1 MFKQPAYL
9 YKNTQY
15 LYTDLVAIDV
25 GYRKV
30 YARELKLHKGIDNK
44 IELKLL
50 NGDQKRLDGVSG
62 STLYWQLLDRD
73 TAELKLQKSHLI
85 TPYDNNM
92 VVLTISEDDLNFI
105 NPGFYQYSVHLI
117 NNAGQRTIL
126 YGDSQYGVSVPVEV
140 ISNSFPQIYPSTE
153 ITTFVNSG
161 QPADTSLYTS
171 AISGRPEINSK
182 DGLHT
187 ISVNST
193 NFSGRIVIEG
203 TLQNSINN
211 VVWAEVDSVMIDN
224 ENIVYKT
231 FTGVYS
237 WIRFHII
244 NDPGNTGTVDKI
256 IYRS

>member
-9 YKNTQY
+9 YNNTQY

-50 NGDQKRLDGVSG
+50 NGDQKRLDVAG

-73 TAELKLQKSHLI
+73 TAELKLQKSYAV
-85 TPYDNNM
+85 TPYDNST
-92 VVLTISEDDLNFI
+92 VVLTVTEDDLNFI
-105 NPGFYQYSVHLI
+105 NSGFYQYSTHLI
-117 NNAGQRTIL
+117 NANGQQTIL
-126 YGDSQYGVSVPVEV
+126 YGDSQYGVSTPVEV
-140 ISNSFPQIYPSTE
+140 VSNSFPQIYPSVE
-153 ITTFVNSG
+153 ITTFINSG
-161 QPADTSLYTS
+161 QPADTTLYTS
-171 AISGRPEINSK
+171 AINARPEVNSK

-187 ISVNST
+187 VSINSSD
-193 NFSGRIVIEG
+193 FSGRIVIEG

-211 VVWAEVDSVMIDN
+211 IVWAEVDSITISN
-224 ENIVYKT
+224 EPLVYKT
-231 FTGVYS
+231 FVGVYS
-237 WIRFHII
+237 WLRFHIVK
-244 NDPGNTGTVDKI
+244 DAGNTGTVDKI